1 MGARIGKYKLEARAG
16 KYKLG
21 VRAEGQAK
29 GRGMENTKTHFMTSS
44 SFVAIKSIE
53 YVLSVYS
60 STNCVEYE
68 KKTNLIWLRHIRTVC
83 FQGDKAWF
91 MCTYPSDSNN
101 VLHCKNILLAW
112 LITLTPTLKYTRLN
126 YYKNCVFISP
136 SGVWVMNK

>member
-1 MGARIGKYKLEARAG
+1 MEARAG

-60 STNCVEYE
+60 STNCVDMNRRQISFDLGISEQSVF
-68 KKTNLIWLRHIRTVC
+68 KVIRHDLCAHTQVIVTTYYIVKH
-83 FQGDKAWF
+83 FTGLVYN
-91 MCTYPSDSNN
+91 TYPYS
-101 VLHCKNILLAW
+101 
-112 LITLTPTLKYTRLN
+112 KYTRLN

-136 SGVWVMNK
+136 SGV